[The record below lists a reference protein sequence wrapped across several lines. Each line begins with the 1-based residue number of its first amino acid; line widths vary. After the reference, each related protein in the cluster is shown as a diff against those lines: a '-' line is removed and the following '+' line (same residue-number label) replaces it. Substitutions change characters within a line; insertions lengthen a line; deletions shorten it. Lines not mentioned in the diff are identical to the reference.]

1 MVVVAWFELIVG
13 VGILGFWL
21 IAVASR
27 RVPEIGQGDRA
38 IWFHMTAEVVIGLVL
53 VAGGVALL
61 AVGSEPWAR
70 TLAAAAAGGMAYSTI
85 NSPGY
90 YAREGT
96 WGVVV
101 AFGVLTVLAIVVI
114 AVLAVG

>member
-1 MVVVAWFELIVG
+1 MEVVAWFELIAG

-21 IAVASR
+21 FAVASR
-27 RVPEIGQGDRA
+27 RVPEIDQGDRA
-38 IWFHMTAEVVIGLVL
+38 IWFHMTAEVVIGLAL
-53 VAGGVALL
+53 VAGGVVLL
-61 AVGSEPWAR
+61 VVGGEPWSR

-101 AFGVLTVLAIVVI
+101 SFGVLTVLATVVI
-114 AVLAVG
+114 AVLVVG